1 MSEPKRLESFPA
13 SEVTDRDSRA
23 EALLV
28 EGLDR
33 YFAGR
38 YDDAIHVWTR
48 VLFLDRSHAR
58 ARAYID
64 RARTAI
70 AERQRRAEELLHVT
84 GDLLA
89 QGQTERARALLT
101 QAEAASGDDSQTA
114 LLRVQ
119 LERVERARIAV
130 GQPAAAAAVP
140 ATAANAPRRRSMF
153 SDFITSALVAGSAAA
168 VVLATVLVL
177 QLAFGWGSAAPR
189 LPETSR
195 PQPLPILSS
204 SDVALVRARTLYGRG
219 RLAEALVALDRVDQ
233 DHPRR
238 GEADKLRIEIQNVL
252 LGASRVGGST
262 LGGERGSE

>member
-1 MSEPKRLESFPA
+1 MSEPKRLESLPA
-13 SEVTDRDSRA
+13 SEVADRDSRA
-23 EALLV
+23 EALLL

-70 AERQRRAEELLHVT
+70 AERQRRAEELLHAT

-89 QGQTERARALLT
+89 QGQTERARALLA

-119 LERVERARIAV
+119 LERMERARVVV
-130 GQPAAAAAVP
+130 GKGGTAPAEAARAAAVP
-140 ATAANAPRRRSMF
+140 KRRSTF
-153 SDFITSALVAGSAAA
+153 STLVTSALVAGSAAA
-168 VVLATVLVL
+168 IVLAIVLVL
-177 QLAFGWGSAAPR
+177 QIAFGWGGSAPR
-189 LPETSR
+189 LADTARPE
-195 PQPLPILSS
+195 PVPILSS
-204 SDVALVRARTLYGRG
+204 SEVALVRARTFYARG
-219 RLAEALVALDRVDQ
+219 RLAEALVALERVDRQ
-233 DHPRR
+233 HPRR
-238 GEADKLRIEIQNVL
+238 AEADKLRIEIQNVL
-252 LGASRVGGST
+252 LGASRGTGSSA
-262 LGGERGSE
+262 GGERGSE